1 MAIEWKERDRG
12 SDEVD
17 AWTYWQ
23 PLPNGTGIWSEINPH
38 GRQFSVHVAW
48 RLEVQ
53 LSSKTLMTQIHL
65 DCSAPTAEVA
75 KATAERVI
83 HSLQQIAH
91 DNPGILQKLHFAAT

>member
-38 GRQFSVHVAW
+38 GRQFAVHVAW

-53 LSSKTLMTQIHL
+53 LGSKTLMSQIHL
-65 DCSAPTAEVA
+65 DCAAPTPEVA

-83 HSLQQIAH
+83 QSLQQIAH
-91 DNPGILQKLHFAAT
+91 DSPGLLQTLHQAAT